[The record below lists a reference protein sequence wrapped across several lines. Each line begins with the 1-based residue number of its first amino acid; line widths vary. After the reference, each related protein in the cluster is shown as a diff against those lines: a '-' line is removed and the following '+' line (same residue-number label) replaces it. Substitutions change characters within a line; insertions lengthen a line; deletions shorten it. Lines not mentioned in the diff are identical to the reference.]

1 VAQSLLDAGLGRGDL
16 VALVVGDAEGFL
28 TSLFGASM
36 AGVVPASLYP
46 PATTGDLPHYFEVT
60 AGVLRS
66 AGARAVVTSRT
77 LAPGF
82 ELLRGSCP
90 ELGPVLVREDLDAS
104 PNEPRYAPTLDDL
117 AFVQFTSG
125 STSSPKGV
133 ALSHRNVAANVEA
146 IRSDAGLAIESSDV
160 ALSWLPLYHDMGL
173 VGMVFCP
180 LYSSRPAV
188 LMTPQSFVKRP
199 ADWLRAMTRYQA
211 SISFAPNFAYD
222 LCVRRVKGTDLEG
235 LDLSCWRIAGCG
247 SEPINASTLA
257 AFAEKFGPVGFKATS
272 FVPSYGLAEHAV
284 AAAFTPQRR
293 LPLVERI
300 AADDLADGRV
310 AVPIEDT
317 TAVEVVSCGRAFP
330 DHTIR
335 IVDDCGRPLPDRQVG
350 EITLAGPSVM
360 VGYYRDDV
368 STAQVLRDGWLY
380 TGDLGYLVG
389 SELFVC
395 GRTKELIIVNG
406 RKYHPQDLEWAVDG
420 LAGVRRGRAVAFGVT
435 EHGHSDRVIIV
446 AEPSGTVTW
455 SDLVAAVRRRIGDLF
470 GLSIDEVI
478 LVPSGTI
485 GRTTSGKVQR
495 VATKA
500 RYECGELAA
509 SSARA

>member
-1 VAQSLLDAGLGRGDL
+1 
-16 VALVVGDAEGFL
+16 
-28 TSLFGASM
+28 
-36 AGVVPASLYP
+36 
-46 PATTGDLPHYFEVT
+46 
-60 AGVLRS
+60 
-66 AGARAVVTSRT
+66 
-77 LAPGF
+77 
-82 ELLRGSCP
+82 
-90 ELGPVLVREDLDAS
+90 
-104 PNEPRYAPTLDDL
+104 
-117 AFVQFTSG
+117 
-125 STSSPKGV
+125 
-133 ALSHRNVAANVEA
+133 
-146 IRSDAGLAIESSDV
+146 
-160 ALSWLPLYHDMGL
+160 
-173 VGMVFCP
+173 
-180 LYSSRPAV
+180 
-188 LMTPQSFVKRP
+188 
-199 ADWLRAMTRYQA
+199 
-211 SISFAPNFAYD
+211 
-222 LCVRRVKGTDLEG
+222 
-235 LDLSCWRIAGCG
+235 
-247 SEPINASTLA
+247 
-257 AFAEKFGPVGFKATS
+257 
-272 FVPSYGLAEHAV
+272 V